1 MKARRYDTLS
11 VHLANASMLIYMTWL
26 LLPAAQAALHAA
38 TGALAVAVFGAGV
51 LLDGDTLTNHWR
63 TFVPRVIFALA
74 LPLCLFFF
82 LNRGGGQFA
91 GYLAMQGMFWFP
103 LLWCAYAR
111 RREDGRLY
119 RYVKPLLF
127 ALLAVTTLTTI
138 GWLVEGM
145 LRGGRVYAYARSL
158 GSGEPGRE
166 DYLREL
172 MLKNI
177 GGYDFIYASV
187 LSLPVMF
194 YYLFTLRG
202 VRRAGVAALLIAQVV
217 MIGLSQYT
225 YAILFTAAIVAV
237 ELLAALLRAV
247 FKRLSVGASFWC
259 TLPFFAALWLAR
271 VPLTLWAGGLAAG
284 LGFEN
289 AAYSLSQLAAM
300 LTGGV
305 VDTGTRL
312 TEYQLSLEGIAQSP
326 LFGSLFGGEK
336 LLGMHSDLLDLL
348 SGMGVAGTA
357 AFAAGAWFIGRG
369 SEKGIAASPAFPHLA
384 LARVFLLFCLLLG
397 TVFYS
402 REIPLTVCLFTA
414 LLMPSPAAPPA
425 APAA

>member
-1 MKARRYDTLS
+1 M
-11 VHLANASMLIYMTWL
+11 
-26 LLPAAQAALHAA
+26 
-38 TGALAVAVFGAGV
+38 
-51 LLDGDTLTNHWR
+51 
-63 TFVPRVIFALA
+63 
-74 LPLCLFFF
+74 
-82 LNRGGGQFA
+82 
-91 GYLAMQGMFWFP
+91 
-103 LLWCAYAR
+103 
-111 RREDGRLY
+111 
-119 RYVKPLLF
+119 
-127 ALLAVTTLTTI
+127 AVTTLTTV
-138 GWLVEGM
+138 GWLG
-145 LRGGRVYAYARSL
+145 RASFGGRVYAYARSL

-177 GGYDFIYASV
+177 GGYAFIYASV

-284 LGFEN
+284 FGFEN

-312 TEYQLSLEGIAQSP
+312 TEYQLSLEGIAKSP

-336 LLGMHSDLLDLL
+336 LLGMHSDLLDLPL
-348 SGMGVAGTA
+348 RHGRGGHGGVRGGRVAHRPRFGKGDRRLARFPPPGPVACISAVLPAAGHRVLLPGDTA
-357 AFAAGAWFIGRG
+357 YGVPVHGAADAFAARLRAGSARGARRLSPHPETAANSLFHRLSGRAG
-369 SEKGIAASPAFPHLA
+369 RT
-384 LARVFLLFCLLLG
+384 ARGKPCTFYILL
-397 TVFYS
+397 T
-402 REIPLTVCLFTA
+402 ET
-414 LLMPSPAAPPA
+414 
-425 APAA
+425 